1 MAERDT
7 IAAHTG
13 FEVQDVNPKYLTD
26 HPLGFTVWNAW
37 VATKTIQ
44 VFGKPRTCRVPI
56 LISKK
61 ERRSVRPDQMPRL
74 IEVKALQAKGAMRDA
89 VHERQKTII

>member
-1 MAERDT
+1 
-7 IAAHTG
+7 
-13 FEVQDVNPKYLTD
+13 
-26 HPLGFTVWNAW
+26 